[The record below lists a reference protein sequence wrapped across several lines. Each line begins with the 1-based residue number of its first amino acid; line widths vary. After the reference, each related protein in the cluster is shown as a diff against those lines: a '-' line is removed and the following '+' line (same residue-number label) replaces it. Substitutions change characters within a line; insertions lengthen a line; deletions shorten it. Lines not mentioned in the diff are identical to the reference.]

1 MKEKWHDC
9 GGGYQLYRR
18 PNTSYCTFRSS
29 LPINTALN
37 NFNRNDTTTVKA
49 INFIDVQTRV
59 TARFEKAS
67 IWAASFSPS
76 KFNYDRNLI
85 RMNCLIMN
93 PGTYGWLNTHLCR
106 VFCDFKDIVLKSY
119 LKWWKVNSDKTKFRF
134 KDKNKILKLIL
145 YTFLKFLS
153 LNVRGIRN
161 REKKR
166 SIFAYLKNQK
176 ANVFFFKRLFQ
187 TLEGGGMAWSN
198 FTLLHMQM

>member
-1 MKEKWHDC
+1 MVYTGRRKRFLTQMNMKLIKKDRGHLELSFLKKFTYVWHKGCCMSCKNHPLQREATKGEPSCKLLDPQLSVMKEKWHDC

-76 KFNYDRNLI
+76 KFN
-85 RMNCLIMN
+85 
-93 PGTYGWLNTHLCR
+93 
-106 VFCDFKDIVLKSY
+106 
-119 LKWWKVNSDKTKFRF
+119 
-134 KDKNKILKLIL
+134 
-145 YTFLKFLS
+145 
-153 LNVRGIRN
+153 
-161 REKKR
+161 
-166 SIFAYLKNQK
+166 
-176 ANVFFFKRLFQ
+176 
-187 TLEGGGMAWSN
+187 
-198 FTLLHMQM
+198 